1 MLAHRERRSF
11 SPEEYLALEERS
23 QTRSEY
29 YQGDIYSM
37 TGGSVE
43 HNQIVRNLA
52 GALLPQLKGGACQLF
67 VSDLRL
73 WVAQHQLFTYPDL
86 YVVCGELP
94 RFEGRRD
101 TLTDATLIVEIL
113 SPSTEVYDRGEKF
126 LFYQSL
132 PSFREYVL
140 VAQDRSLLERR
151 TLTRPGE
158 WLSSQFTA
166 AEDRVELASVGA
178 DLVVGDL
185 YHQVAFPG

>member
-1 MLAHRERRSF
+1 MLAYRERRRF
-11 SPEEYLALEERS
+11 TIDEYLVLEERS

-29 YQGDIYSM
+29 YHGEIYSM

-43 HNQIVRNLA
+43 HNQIVRNFA
-52 GALLPQLKGGACQLF
+52 GALLPRLKGGPCQLF

-86 YVVCGELP
+86 YVVCGELA

-101 TLTDATLIVEIL
+101 TLTDATLIIEIL
-113 SPSTEVYDRGEKF
+113 SSSTEVYDRGEKF
-126 LFYQSL
+126 LFYQAL

-140 VAQDRSLLERR
+140 VAQDRYLLERR

-158 WLSSQFTA
+158 WLSSQFTSP
-166 AEDRVELASVGA
+166 EERVELASVGSE
-178 DLVVGDL
+178 VEVGDL